1 MERPALWTA
10 VILDV
15 LNAGF
20 AGWLLLQVHRR
31 APATGRDEL
40 GKRFTAR
47 SEAALWLYALGAL
60 FRGSLGVLV
69 LAGAT
74 SLERFTVNWLMVLVA
89 GTILV
94 VLLTLLRDL
103 PRLLVALRRA
113 ETALGVMLGTLHP
126 VLRSVQNAGL
136 SPREQ
141 EVVGVM
147 ATGRLSDQEIAD
159 VLFISVATA
168 ATHVRN
174 ILKKTGLHD
183 RRQLVLHSFADDGE

>member
-1 MERPALWTA
+1 LERPALWTA

-20 AGWLLLQVHRR
+20 AGWLLLQLHRR

-40 GKRFTAR
+40 GKRFTVL
-47 SEAALWLYALGAL
+47 SQAALWLCALGAL
-60 FRGSLGVLV
+60 FRFSLGGLV
-69 LAGAT
+69 LMGHQ
-74 SLERFTVNWLMVLVA
+74 SLEHFVVNWLMVLIA

-126 VLRSVQNAGL
+126 VLRSVQNAAL

-141 EVVGVM
+141 EVMGVL
-147 ATGRLSDQEIAD
+147 ATGRMSDQEIAD
-159 VLFISVATA
+159 ILFISPATA

-183 RRQLVLHSFADDGE
+183 RRQLVLHTSADTAE